1 MQLRRKASGF
11 PEFQL
16 LAAVWL
22 WKREGLERPTKEG
35 GKDVITLRTAQESRR
50 VSTLSVHCDCHPG
63 LSLQLQFLAL
73 PWLPW
78 PESVYLV
85 ISA

>member
-22 WKREGLERPTKEG
+22 WKREGLECPTKEG
-35 GKDVITLRTAQESRR
+35 GKDVITLRTARESRR

-63 LSLQLQFLAL
+63 QSLPFSF
-73 PWLPW
+73 WLYPGYRGQSLCTW
-78 PESVYLV
+78 
-85 ISA
+85 